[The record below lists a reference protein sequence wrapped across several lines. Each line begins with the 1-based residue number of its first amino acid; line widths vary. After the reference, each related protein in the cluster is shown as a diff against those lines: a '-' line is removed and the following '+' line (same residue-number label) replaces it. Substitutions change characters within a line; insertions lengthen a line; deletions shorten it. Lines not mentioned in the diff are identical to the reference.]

1 MNINDVISN
10 VEKIFRMEPEL
21 RRLRE
26 EVVMTREAYDAEPTG
41 IKRTLARCRMSDA
54 QKALE
59 AHVAAMGLIDAILPP
74 RATMP
79 LAEFCRA
86 VARARIRGQEL
97 MAQKANAEAE
107 LVTVQESG
115 KANDWKWKGR
125 GDPPLVVIAR
135 KKIAELEAQIADHA
149 ASVLE
154 MEAYVAE
161 EMSWTAYTEELA
173 AWTPGTSLPERYRVA
188 EAARI
193 EQMAMEMDVIR
204 LPKRCPDI
212 LMLDASGL
220 LA

>member
-10 VEKIFRMEPEL
+10 VEKLFRMEPEL
-21 RRLRE
+21 RRLRG
-26 EVVMTREAYDAEPTG
+26 EVIVTRDAYEAEPTG
-41 IKRTLARCRMSDA
+41 MKRTIARCRLSDA
-54 QKALE
+54 QKALD

-74 RATMP
+74 KATMP

-97 MAQKANAEAE
+97 MAQKAAAEAE
-107 LVTVQESG
+107 LVTVKEAG
-115 KANDWKWKGR
+115 KGNDWKWKGR
-125 GDPPLVVIAR
+125 GDPPLVVIAH
-135 KKIAELEAQIADHA
+135 KKIAELEAQIATHA
-149 ASVLE
+149 TSVLE

-161 EMSWTAYTEELA
+161 EMAWDTYTAELA
-173 AWTPGTSLPERYRVA
+173 AWTPGTALPERYRVA